1 MREIFTKTNVEGS
14 EKMDKFN
21 EELSQATNMW
31 IVRIGN
37 YLKSRDDLQHNLEKE
52 NKSLEECFRY
62 VLNELANKARKNQ
75 QNNVGYVAGDDEEIY
90 ELAVHYYDEDDI
102 EVPEKLNFRT
112 NANGT
117 ANTSQLTSNKTTKK
131 AKVPKKQLKNVKKE
145 KVSKDQLS
153 IFDL

>member
-1 MREIFTKTNVEGS
+1 ME
-14 EKMDKFN
+14 KFN
-21 EELSQATNMW
+21 EELLKATNMW
-31 IVRIGN
+31 VVRIGN
-37 YLKSRDDLQHNLEKE
+37 YLKSCDDLHHNLEKE
-52 NKSLEECFRY
+52 NKSLDECFRY
-62 VLNELANKARKNQ
+62 VLNELANKAKENQ
-75 QNNVGYVAGDDEEIY
+75 HDNVGYVAGDDEEIY

-117 ANTSQLTSNKTTKK
+117 AKASELVKKQTTKK
-131 AKVPKKQLKNVKKE
+131 EVPKKQPQKVKKE